1 MSDSSL
7 PCQRG
12 AVEARNLREAKR
24 LDPPSPRILLGVL
37 NYKRNARDSFTSSLL
52 YSCTGL

>member
-1 MSDSSL
+1 VSDSSL